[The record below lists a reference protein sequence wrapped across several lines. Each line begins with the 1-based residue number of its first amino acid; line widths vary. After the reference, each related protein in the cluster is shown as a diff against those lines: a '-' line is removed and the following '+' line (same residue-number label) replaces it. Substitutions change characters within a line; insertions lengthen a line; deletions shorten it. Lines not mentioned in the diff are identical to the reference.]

1 MKTGSCNKVGIYTF
15 KSKSFFYIQ
24 LMIIRKFILILL
36 LAFTLNLGVQ
46 SSRVLSNSSRHVI
59 ESIIEKN
66 FTKDNEEFI
75 KEVEKKRFS
84 EMIKLY
90 IQILEK
96 NKRFKYFNTS

>member
-1 MKTGSCNKVGIYTF
+1 
-15 KSKSFFYIQ
+15 
-24 LMIIRKFILILL
+24 MIIRKFILILL

-59 ESIIEKN
+59 ESVVEKN
-66 FTKDNEEFI
+66 STKDNEEFI

-90 IQILEK
+90 INIIES
-96 NKRFKYFNTS
+96 NKKSKFYNSS